1 MLICIAA
8 DHGGFAFKNQLA
20 RALRAQDHEV
30 IDFAAVHLDPS
41 DDYPDFVIPLALAVA
56 SGDIERG
63 IAICGSGLGAAI
75 AANKVAVVRAAV
87 IHERNGSFTMTDS
100 AGRGNAHRYRIPI

>member
-30 IDFAAVHLDPS
+30 IDFAAV
-41 DDYPDFVIPLALAVA
+41 IW
-56 SGDIERG
+56 
-63 IAICGSGLGAAI
+63 
-75 AANKVAVVRAAV
+75 
-87 IHERNGSFTMTDS
+87 IHQTT
-100 AGRGNAHRYRIPI
+100 IPIS